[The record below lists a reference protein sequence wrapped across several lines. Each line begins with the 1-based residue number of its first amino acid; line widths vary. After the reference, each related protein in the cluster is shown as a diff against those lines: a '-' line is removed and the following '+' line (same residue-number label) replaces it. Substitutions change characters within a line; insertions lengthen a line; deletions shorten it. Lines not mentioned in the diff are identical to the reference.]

1 MDVHTEME
9 RQMDRLAD
17 VCINR
22 QTVFGQAYR
31 VCLVVCRD
39 NKEKEVYELIVELIT
54 ELLIL
59 DNKYI
64 FYSVFG
70 VKVCQRIL

>member
-1 MDVHTEME
+1 M
-9 RQMDRLAD
+9 
-17 VCINR
+17 
-22 QTVFGQAYR
+22 
-31 VCLVVCRD
+31 VCRD

-70 VKVCQRIL
+70 VKVCQRVL